1 MFKSSI
7 VDEWQNSYTKI
18 DIILEA
24 VEAGIKIS
32 AQTTILDTSS
42 VKGSSCS
49 DVPLIYQKDVWWV
62 F

>member
-1 MFKSSI
+1 MTELIYKS
-7 VDEWQNSYTKI
+7 N
-18 DIILEA
+18 IILKA

-32 AQTTILDTSS
+32 VQTTILDTSS

-49 DVPLIYQKDVWWV
+49 VVPLIYQQAVWWV